1 MKKSIQKISILLFAV
16 LMSAASLLAQVT
28 TSSMQGQVYSDD
40 NSPLPGATVIAVHQP
55 SGTQYAAISNSEGRF
70 NLQGMR
76 PGGPYEVKVSFIG
89 YTSMTY
95 QDITLYLAESFILN
109 AVLRESVTEVV
120 EVMVVGAKPS
130 AFGTDKT
137 GATTNISNEQ
147 MTMVPTINR
156 SISDIARLSPY
167 ANGMSFAGGDGRS
180 TNFTVDGA
188 NFNNNFGL
196 SSNLPGGGNP
206 ISLDAIEEVQVV
218 IAPFDIR
225 QTNFIGGGINA
236 ITKSGTNTFKG
247 SAYTYFNNQNMRGNK
262 IGDVDFGERDIESR
276 TTYGITF
283 GGPIIKNKL
292 FFFVNGEY
300 EVRPGQVVTWRP
312 SENGV
317 ANTEQSLSRASTS
330 DMEKVKKHLMD
341 NYGYDAG
348 SYTDYPADESN
359 RKLLAR
365 IDWNINDAHKMS
377 LRYNHTKNQG
387 WNETNGNSTDAGFRN
402 RSMNRISQY
411 SMAFSNS
418 IYSSDNIVNSF
429 ALDLNSR
436 FSEKVSNQFLAT
448 YTKINDVRGSNSE
461 PFPFIDIMKGVNDDG
476 TQILEP
482 YISAGYELF
491 TWNNGVNNNIFNI
504 TNNTTFYLDNHK
516 ITAGVGFEH
525 QMANNSYMRNGT
537 GYYRYASLDDFL
549 NQAAPR
555 DFALTYGYEGETN
568 PAAEVAF
575 NQIGIYAQDE
585 YSLSQFFK
593 LTYGVRADYLR
604 YVDNLIRNNAIYE
617 LDFGGKK
624 IDTGVWPTA
633 KIQLSPRAGFSWDVT
648 GDQKLKLRGGTGI
661 FTGRLPLVFFTNM
674 PTNSGMVQGS
684 YAAVTKY
691 SKEGDGAVDSVD
703 PVLETLAGPMITD
716 VDEMIRRLNLQ
727 NTITPEDG
735 ALPRDINA
743 VDANFKMPQVWKTS
757 LALDIDVPASF
768 PLSITIEGIYTN
780 NINGVMLKNYNLK
793 EPDNNW
799 MRFSGADDRYIYPE
813 LSEIEYT
820 SKAAYVLTNTN
831 EGWGATGNITLNAEP
846 VKNLNLMAAL
856 TLTESKEVSGM
867 PGSNAASAYNGLIQV
882 NGPHMPW
889 VQRSQYVIPAKA
901 IASVSYKLPYA
912 NNHMATNINLFYSGY
927 SAGGYSFTYANDMNG
942 DGYATDLIYIPEEKG
957 EINFISSAD
966 EDAFFKFMEQDKY
979 LTKNKGGYAEAYA
992 ARAPW
997 VHRFDLRVAQD
1008 FTVNVGGTKNTL
1020 QVSLDILNFGNLV
1033 NSEWGV
1039 SKNMFAANDGQILN
1053 YEGYDDNK
1061 VPSFSMAT
1069 DADGNF
1075 LTETYSTYYN
1085 YNQTW
1090 SFQLGIRYI
1099 FK

>member
-461 PFPFIDIMKGVNDDG
+461 PFPFIDIIKGVNDDG
-476 TQILEP
+476 KQILEP
-482 YISAGYELF
+482 
-491 TWNNGVNNNIFNI
+491 
-504 TNNTTFYLDNHK
+504 
-516 ITAGVGFEH
+516 
-525 QMANNSYMRNGT
+525 
-537 GYYRYASLDDFL
+537 
-549 NQAAPR
+549 
-555 DFALTYGYEGETN
+555 
-568 PAAEVAF
+568 
-575 NQIGIYAQDE
+575 
-585 YSLSQFFK
+585 
-593 LTYGVRADYLR
+593 
-604 YVDNLIRNNAIYE
+604 
-617 LDFGGKK
+617 
-624 IDTGVWPTA
+624 
-633 KIQLSPRAGFSWDVT
+633 
-648 GDQKLKLRGGTGI
+648 
-661 FTGRLPLVFFTNM
+661 
-674 PTNSGMVQGS
+674 
-684 YAAVTKY
+684 
-691 SKEGDGAVDSVD
+691 
-703 PVLETLAGPMITD
+703 
-716 VDEMIRRLNLQ
+716 
-727 NTITPEDG
+727 
-735 ALPRDINA
+735 
-743 VDANFKMPQVWKTS
+743 
-757 LALDIDVPASF
+757 
-768 PLSITIEGIYTN
+768 
-780 NINGVMLKNYNLK
+780 
-793 EPDNNW
+793 
-799 MRFSGADDRYIYPE
+799 
-813 LSEIEYT
+813 
-820 SKAAYVLTNTN
+820 
-831 EGWGATGNITLNAEP
+831 
-846 VKNLNLMAAL
+846 
-856 TLTESKEVSGM
+856 
-867 PGSNAASAYNGLIQV
+867 
-882 NGPHMPW
+882 
-889 VQRSQYVIPAKA
+889 
-901 IASVSYKLPYA
+901 
-912 NNHMATNINLFYSGY
+912 
-927 SAGGYSFTYANDMNG
+927 
-942 DGYATDLIYIPEEKG
+942 
-957 EINFISSAD
+957 FISES
-966 EDAFFKFMEQDKY
+966 
-979 LTKNKGGYAEAYA
+979 
-992 ARAPW
+992 
-997 VHRFDLRVAQD
+997 
-1008 FTVNVGGTKNTL
+1008 
-1020 QVSLDILNFGNLV
+1020 I
-1033 NSEWGV
+1033 
-1039 SKNMFAANDGQILN
+1039 
-1053 YEGYDDNK
+1053 
-1061 VPSFSMAT
+1061 
-1069 DADGNF
+1069 
-1075 LTETYSTYYN
+1075 
-1085 YNQTW
+1085 
-1090 SFQLGIRYI
+1090 
-1099 FK
+1099 